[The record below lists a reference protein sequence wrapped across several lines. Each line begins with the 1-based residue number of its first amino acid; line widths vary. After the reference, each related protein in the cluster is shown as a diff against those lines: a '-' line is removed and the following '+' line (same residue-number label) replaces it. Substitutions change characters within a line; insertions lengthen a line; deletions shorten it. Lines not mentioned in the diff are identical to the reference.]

1 MAEEMEEMVPL
12 AGTQKEEIPDPPERR
27 KALVSEVQARVR
39 GAKAFHEKSF
49 LKMKRDMESAYKG
62 FSDKDWDETKYVA
75 NILQRHIAQRTAALY
90 AKNPKPM
97 ATRRHR
103 LDYSIWDGDEKTLSN
118 AMAVI
123 EEASSVGA
131 MPPMEALQLVQDVEV
146 VKQQRKMIDRV
157 GKTMEFL
164 FDYFMDEQQPSF
176 KASMKAL
183 VRRVI
188 TTGCGYVKV
197 GFQREME
204 RSPEVAAR
212 IADVQAQM
220 DHIHR
225 LMDDAA
231 QGEISPDDA
240 QMEELRLSMQS
251 LMEEPM
257 VLIREGLLFDFPE
270 ADSVIVDPKCRQL
283 RGFVG
288 ANWIAHEMYLTPDE
302 VEEIFGV
309 DIKQDF
315 LSYDLDGRRSDR
327 KDLFRQGYQYDGQTP
342 TDMQNGMACVWEVY
356 DRKAGLMYC
365 VADGHKDFLYEPK
378 APPCKVEGFWPIFAL
393 VFNEMEHKDQLYPPS
408 DTQLLLPMQHEY
420 NRARQGLREH
430 RRANRPKYGVPAGML
445 EQEDKIK
452 LQNHPAHAVIELQAL
467 AAGQKINDVVQPMQQ
482 IGIDQNLY
490 EVGSLFDDVQL
501 VVGAQEA
508 NFGQISKGTATETS
522 IAESSRMSALGAQ
535 VDELDSFMSDI
546 CRAAGQV
553 LLDKMSL
560 EQVQRLAGPGSAW
573 PESLRRREEI
583 FAEVYLQI
591 EAGSTGKPNRAQ
603 ELQNIERIIPFLIQ
617 IPGIDPKFLAKELL
631 SRLDDKM
638 DLAEAMVESLP
649 SIIAMNQLQGASPVS
664 QGGGANNPQLQGPR
678 GGNNAALP
686 SPAGGSLPPMGA
698 NRPVN

>member
-1 MAEEMEEMVPL
+1 MVEEMGMVPL

-27 KALVSEVQARVR
+27 RALVSEVQARVR
-39 GAKAFHEKSF
+39 SAKAFHEKAF
-49 LKMKRDMESAYKG
+49 KRMKRDMESAYRG
-62 FSDKDWDETKYVA
+62 YAEQNWDDGKYVA

-97 ATRRHR
+97 ATRRDR
-103 LDYSIWDGDEKTLSN
+103 MDYSIWDENPESLSN
-118 AMAVI
+118 AMAAVS
-123 EEASSVGA
+123 EAASVGA
-131 MPPMEALQLVQDVEV
+131 QPPIDAMQLVSDFER
-146 VKQQRKMIDRV
+146 VKQHRKMLDKV
-157 GKTMEFL
+157 GETMEFL
-164 FDYFMDEQQPSF
+164 FNYFMDEQQPSF

-204 RSPEVAAR
+204 RKPEVAAR
-212 IADVQAQM
+212 IADVQAQI
-220 DHIHR
+220 DYIHR

-231 QGEISPDDA
+231 QGEIQKDDA
-240 QMEELRLSMQS
+240 RMEELRLSLQS

-257 VLIREGLLFDFPE
+257 VLIREGLIFDFPE
-270 ADSVIVDPKCRQL
+270 SDSIIVDPKCRQL

-288 ANWIAHEMYLTPDE
+288 ANWIAHEMYLPADE
-302 VEEIFGV
+302 VEEVFGV
-309 DIKQDF
+309 DIKKDY
-315 LSYDLDGRRSDR
+315 LSYDFTGRRSDR
-327 KDLFRQGYQYDGQTP
+327 KDLFNQGFQYQGDNPSDSNQGL
-342 TDMQNGMACVWEVY
+342 ACVWEVY
-356 DRKAGLMYC
+356 DRKSGLMYC

-378 APPCKVEGFWPIFAL
+378 APPCKVEGFWPVFAL
-393 VFNEMEHKDQLYPPS
+393 VFNEMEHKDELYPPS

-445 EQEDKIK
+445 EQEDKVK

-467 AAGQKINDVVQPMQQ
+467 AAGQKIGDVVQPMQQ
-482 IGIDQNLY
+482 VGIDPNLY
-490 EVGSLFDDVQL
+490 EVGTLFDDVQL

-553 LLDKMSL
+553 MLDKMSL
-560 EQVQRLAGPGSAW
+560 EQVQRLAGPGAVW
-573 PESLRRREEI
+573 PDELRSREQI
-583 FAEVYLQI
+583 FAEVFLQI

-631 SRLDDKM
+631 SRLDDKLN
-638 DLAEAMVESLP
+638 LADAIADSLP
-649 SIIAMNQLQGASPVS
+649 SIISMNQLAGASPAR
-664 QGGGANNPQLQGPR
+664 QGGGANNPQLQGAQ
-678 GGNNAALP
+678 GSNNAALP
-686 SPAGGSLPPMGA
+686 APAGGSLPPMGA
-698 NRPVN
+698 NNPI